1 VELLIL
7 VKEDIFRRRPI
18 LGNRILTPVRDDD
31 KKEEPKFRP
40 RPILGDRILAPASQ
54 RARGDNN
61 TQISAGGN
69 VRTNLP
75 QEPSPMELAME
86 EIRAAQKQREAHAK
100 QLEEQAKQY
109 AQFEQMMGGAFRDA
123 TGRMITGLSEEARD
137 YIGILM
143 AQGMDANEAEDAARQ
158 QFGE

>member
-1 VELLIL
+1 LIL
-7 VKEDIFRRRPI
+7 VKSSSEDNFRPRPI
-18 LGNRILTPVRDDD
+18 LGNRILTPIRDDD

-40 RPILGDRILAPASQ
+40 RPILGSILQTAT
-54 RARGDNN
+54 GNNN
-61 TQISAGGN
+61 TQISAGGD

-75 QEPSPMELAME
+75 QEPIPQLSPMDLAME

-109 AQFEQMMGGAFRDA
+109 AQFEEMMGGAFRDA